1 MSDILK
7 KTLAEMK
14 SVFSSNEF
22 SKKAKKNG
30 LSEKEIAN
38 GVIALFLHQNAIQ
51 MDSRRMWK
59 KYNGVNLNDLSDAIQ
74 LLKSHGYKVMKPVND
89 WVEV

>member
-1 MSDILK
+1 MSEIMK
-7 KTLAEMK
+7 KTLGEMK

-30 LSEKEIAN
+30 LSAKEISN

-59 KYNGVNLNDLSDAIQ
+59 KDNNVQSNNLLEAIQ
-74 LLKSHGYKVMKPVND
+74 LLKSHGYKVMKPVNE

>member
-1 MSDILK
+1 MNDIMK

-30 LSEKEIAN
+30 LSAKEIGN
-38 GVIALFLHQNAIQ
+38 GVIAIFLYQNAIQ

-59 KYNGVNLNDLSDAIQ
+59 KQNGVNLNDLSDAIQ

>member
-1 MSDILK
+1 MSEILK
-7 KTLAEMK
+7 KTFGEMK

-38 GVIALFLHQNAIQ
+38 GAIALFLHRNAIQ
-51 MDSRRMWK
+51 MESRRMWK
-59 KYNGVNLNDLSDAIQ
+59 KHNGVNLNDLSDAIQ